1 MYVGYLKRTI
11 DLALSLLLLMAL
23 SPLLIII
30 SIALLVFQG
39 RPIFFIQRR
48 PGKNTKIFNLIKFRT
63 MDNVGK
69 NASNSTSRITTLG
82 RILRESSLDEVP
94 ELYNVIIG
102 DMSLVGPRPLLEEY
116 LPLYNHEQIKRHD
129 VLPGITGLAQV
140 KGRNRLSWEEKF
152 NLDLEYINN
161 ISFFLDLKILFMT
174 LVSVVSRDSVN
185 QSEDST
191 MEKFKG

>member
-63 MDNVGK
+63 MANEGK

>member
-1 MYVGYLKRTI
+1 MYAGYLKRTI

-82 RILRESSLDEVP
+82 RILRESSLDKVP

>member
-1 MYVGYLKRTI
+1 
-11 DLALSLLLLMAL
+11 
-23 SPLLIII
+23 
-30 SIALLVFQG
+30 
-39 RPIFFIQRR
+39 
-48 PGKNTKIFNLIKFRT
+48 
-63 MDNVGK
+63 
-69 NASNSTSRITTLG
+69 
-82 RILRESSLDEVP
+82 
-94 ELYNVIIG
+94 
-102 DMSLVGPRPLLEEY
+102 MSLVGPRPLLEEY